1 VHNLIPEFPK
11 KQESCLQDVS
21 CECPSGFTGP
31 LCEEE
36 VAACGGAFRNPVGRI
51 DFPPEEGATYGHQLS
66 CDFLISVEEGKVL
79 MCKLQSSTGQGP
91 IQFYE
96 HFE

>member
-1 VHNLIPEFPK
+1 M
-11 KQESCLQDVS
+11 S

-36 VAACGGAFRNPVGRI
+36 VAACGGAFRNAVGRI

-79 MCKLQSSTGQGP
+79 MTRKLFNILVLKSLELYNS
-91 IQFYE
+91 
-96 HFE
+96 